1 MNFVLAWFRRV
12 FSDAQAVSL
21 IIVIVTLVAIVL
33 LLGRMLAPV
42 LAGIVIAYLLEG
54 LVAKLERTGLQR
66 WPAVLIV
73 FFGFMGLVGFALT
86 GPLPLLSEQA
96 TQLARQLPDMLLK
109 AQKYLLS
116 LPEQYP
122 RVVSEQQ
129 IADAIAMVKREI
141 AGVGQNLLTWSL
153 ASVLSVITVIVYL
166 ILVPVLVFFFLKDKV
181 PIVRW
186 CRQFLPADTRLA
198 GRVWDDVDRQIGN
211 YVRGKVWEVLVNWV
225 ICYLVFA
232 WLGLQYAMLLGFM
245 VGLSVIVPY
254 IGAAVVTVPVALV
267 GLFQWGWGPDFMWL
281 IGAYAILM
289 VLDGNV
295 LVPWLFSE
303 VVDLH
308 PVAIIVAVLTFGG
321 LWGFWGVF
329 FAIPL
334 ATVVQAVL
342 KIWPK
347 AVVVAVPG
355 HGGVS

>member
-21 IIVIVTLVAIVL
+21 IIVIATLVAIVL

-54 LVAKLERTGLQR
+54 LVGKLERSGSRR

-73 FFGFMGLVGFALT
+73 FLGFMGLVVFALT

-96 TQLARQLPDMLLK
+96 TQLARQLPEMLVR
-109 AQKYLLS
+109 AQQYLLS

-122 RVVSEQQ
+122 RFISEQQ
-129 IADAIAMVKREI
+129 VADSIAMVKREI
-141 AGVGQNLLTWSL
+141 AGVGQNLLSWSL

-166 ILVPVLVFFFLKDKV
+166 ILVPVLVFFFLKDKE
-181 PIVRW
+181 PILGW
-186 CRQFLPADTRLA
+186 CRQFLPADSRLA
-198 GRVWDDVDRQIGN
+198 GRVWHDVDRQIGN

-225 ICYLVFA
+225 VCYLVFA